1 MREIDSTEPH
11 RQVAY
16 VHGQWR
22 VTYRCPG
29 ESGQLEVRSGLIVG
43 PLVSDLSTTAIWVA
57 VKPDGSVKRT
67 LIRRDSIISI
77 APPRFP
83 RANVRSSA

>member
-1 MREIDSTEPH
+1 MREADTESTKPL
-11 RQVAY
+11 RRRVAY

-29 ESGQLEVRSGLIVG
+29 ESGQIEVRSGLIVG
-43 PLVSDLSTTAIWVA
+43 PLVADLSATAIWVA
-57 VKPDGSVKRT
+57 VKPDGSLKPT

-77 APPRFP
+77 TTPRSHQL
-83 RANVRSSA
+83 AG